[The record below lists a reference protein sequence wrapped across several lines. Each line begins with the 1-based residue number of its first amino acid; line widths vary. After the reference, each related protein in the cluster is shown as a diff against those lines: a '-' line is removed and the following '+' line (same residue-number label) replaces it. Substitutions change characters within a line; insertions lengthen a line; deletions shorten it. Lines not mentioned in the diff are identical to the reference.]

1 MRDKDT
7 KKEVEIITGKV
18 ENNFTNERLTH
29 YSGLGVIWDY
39 INNKGLISLIN
50 RVFPTTWYN
59 SLKFNNVQVLCSIV
73 LANMSGIHR
82 LNAIEN
88 FTKDPLVSHLL
99 SLPGKIE
106 DSTFKDRLLKL
117 GASGAILLQ
126 EGLFS
131 MTRKWLSKNNLT
143 RITIDCDSTVST
155 VYGKQEGAAVGYNP
169 KKKGAPSYHP
179 LLCYCSEMKLL
190 INSWFRTGS
199 AYTSNGICEFL
210 KQTIAILPKHMKQIF
225 FRADSGFFS
234 GELFD
239 FLEENGHQYLVKV
252 KLKNLKDLLLKQD
265 WVACSDNHNRSVCEF
280 DYKAKDWKV
289 SRKLKAIRILT
300 GYKTIELFGQL
311 HQVPEYKYFCY
322 CSNLKG
328 LSTSELHSLYGA
340 RAESENWIEHT
351 KNQLHASQT
360 VTDDFHVND
369 ILWQLAVL
377 GYNLSVMMRYE
388 ANHNV
393 WRQEPLTFMRW
404 FINVPGKVVN
414 SARKVYVKMSA
425 YYRDAS
431 KWERFAVLVTSSV

>member
-1 MRDKDT
+1 MRSKGN
-7 KKEVEIITGKV
+7 KKELTIITGRVK
-18 ENNFTNERLTH
+18 NSFTNERLTH
-29 YSGLGVIWDY
+29 YAGLGIAWDY
-39 INNKGLISLIN
+39 ISSKGLIRLLN
-50 RVFPTTWYN
+50 KVFPTIQYN
-59 SLKFNNVQVLCSIV
+59 STKFSNVQLLLSIV
-73 LANMSGIHR
+73 LAHLSGIHR
-82 LNAIEN
+82 LSRIEV
-88 FTKDPLVSHLL
+88 FTGDPLVKHLL
-99 SLPGKIE
+99 GLKSKIE
-106 DSTFKDRLLKL
+106 DSTIKDKLLKL
-117 GASGAILLQ
+117 GEGGAFLLQ

-131 MTRKWLSKNNLT
+131 ITRKWLCKSNLS

-155 VYGKQEGAAVGYNP
+155 VYGKQEGADRGYNP
-169 KKKGAPSYHP
+169 HKKGANSYHP

-210 KQTIAILPKHMKQIF
+210 KQTLAVLPEHIKQIF

-239 FLEENGHQYLVKV
+239 FLEEGGHQYLVKV
-252 KLKNLKDLLLKQD
+252 KLKNLTDWLKKQE
-265 WVACSDNHNRSVCEF
+265 WIVLNRKESISEF
-280 DYKAKDWKV
+280 EYKAKDWKV
-289 SRKLKAIRILT
+289 SRRLKAIRILT
-300 GYKTIELFGQL
+300 GFEQYEVFGELYK
-311 HQVPEYKYFCY
+311 VPKYEYFCY

-328 LSTSELHSLYGA
+328 MDAKGLHGLYGA

-351 KNQLHASQT
+351 KEQLHASQT

-388 ANHNV
+388 ADHRI

-404 FINVPGKVVN
+404 FIIVPGKVVH

-425 YYRDAS
+425 HYQYAINWHKFATLVAS
-431 KWERFAVLVTSSV
+431 SA